1 MSNMPA
7 TNNKDKNFLANIT
20 AALPLAATAAVA
32 LREYFTN
39 PKGNQ
44 PQNGGKTVS
53 KTKAAPAPKINHYDD
68 AVSASSAKLA
78 EIEAQK
84 PAAYQSSYQGQID
97 ALLNDILQGEK
108 FNYDVEADP
117 LYKQYKDQY
126 ITLGNQAMR
135 DTTGNAA
142 ALTGGYGNSYAATA
156 GNQAYQSYLGQLNN
170 VVPSLYNSA
179 MAVHQNKQAEKQN
192 QLAALNSQESMDYQ
206 KYANDVGAYQNQLNY
221 WYQKYRDDQMLQAN
235 WKK

>member
-1 MSNMPA
+1 MSNMPTA
-7 TNNKDKNFLANIT
+7 GAGVGITTPIQKSMPVIDKKDRTIAKLTKTIREMEDAAKNTTKI
-20 AALPLAATAAVA
+20 
-32 LREYFTN
+32 
-39 PKGNQ
+39 
-44 PQNGGKTVS
+44 
-53 KTKAAPAPKINHYDD
+53 KTKAAPAPKINPYDD
-68 AVSASSAKLA
+68 AVSVSSAKLA